1 MGEDERLVVP
11 VECSRL
17 TGPPGA
23 PGKIF
28 SESPSNSSGSVAAA
42 LELRAVHNLGAQPV
56 YTLLGGSVKV
66 P

>member
-23 PGKIF
+23 PGKR

-42 LELRAVHNLGAQPV
+42 LELRAVYNLGAQPV